1 MCGGH
6 YDMHAYNIIIK
17 VMGDFPGH
25 FLPGTIFLIIALWW
39 STESILKHVC
49 KQQKRSSSLITKKF
63 FFRAELL
70 EGIVLIVLV
79 SIAFIF
85 HNHTHGRTLV
95 DAYGHQLLS
104 LAIFLAALVAFIE
117 FLTKNNVLLELLRSS
132 FTMLHGL
139 WFYQVSFVLFPPNRD
154 NAWDL
159 SDPSNVLVLTIC
171 FCLYYALTYVI
182 IGINYGLIT
191 WLVKWRLSKLCTL
204 ETQLLKN
211 HEQEEESEDEI

>member
-1 MCGGH
+1 
-6 YDMHAYNIIIK
+6 
-17 VMGDFPGH
+17 
-25 FLPGTIFLIIALWW
+25 
-39 STESILKHVC
+39 
-49 KQQKRSSSLITKKF
+49 
-63 FFRAELL
+63 
-70 EGIVLIVLV
+70 
-79 SIAFIF
+79 
-85 HNHTHGRTLV
+85 
-95 DAYGHQLLS
+95 
-104 LAIFLAALVAFIE
+104 
-117 FLTKNNVLLELLRSS
+117 
-132 FTMLHGL
+132 
-139 WFYQVSFVLFPPNRD
+139 D